1 MALMDSKAEAR
12 KLPAASI
19 RQYLAILRLDHSTKH
34 IFIVPGIILAWL
46 LRGVRSEHLAASIIL
61 GLVAAVCIASANYV
75 INEWFDR
82 DFDRHH
88 PTKSRRSA
96 IQSIMDG
103 KIIGIEWLLLVAVG
117 LLCAAASSRLML
129 LATSIFVLQGIVYN
143 VPPLRSK
150 DKAYFDV
157 ISESVN
163 NPLRLLIG
171 WAMIDPT
178 SLPPGSVILCYW
190 FGGAFLMAAKR
201 LSEYREIATSHGRE
215 LLTRYRAS
223 FAHYTEVSLT
233 ASCLSYSL
241 FSVFFLSVFLVKYRI
256 EYILAMPLV
265 VMLFTS
271 YFSMS
276 TSPGSSAQKPEKL
289 YGERGLMLVVLAL
302 VAVFLVA
309 SLVDMPFLARLAEQ
323 HYITLD

>member
-1 MALMDSKAEAR
+1 MALTDSKVDTG
-12 KLPAASI
+12 KLPSAGIS
-19 RQYLAILRLDHSTKH
+19 QYLAILRLDHSTKH
-34 IFIVPGIILAWL
+34 VFIVPGIILACL
-46 LRGVRSEHLAASIIL
+46 LRGVRSDHPAASIVL
-61 GLVAAVCIASANYV
+61 GLLAAVCIASANYV

-88 PTKSRRSA
+88 PTKSQRSA
-96 IQSIMDG
+96 VRSVMDG
-103 KIIGIEWLLLVAVG
+103 KIIGAEWLMLVALG
-117 LLCAAASSRLML
+117 LLCAAATSHLML
-129 LATSIFVLQGIVYN
+129 FAAGLFALQGIVYN

-201 LSEYREIATSHGRE
+201 LSEYREIAASHGSE
-215 LLTRYRAS
+215 LLARYRAS

-233 ASCLSYSL
+233 ASCISYSL

-265 VMLFTS
+265 VMLFTT

-289 YGERGLMLVVLAL
+289 YGERGLILIVLAL
-302 VAVFLVA
+302 VAVFLLA
-309 SLVDMPFLARLAEQ
+309 SFIDMPGLARLAEQ
-323 HYITLD
+323 HYITLQ